1 MKEDTS
7 KKLWRILSTLL
18 ETIIYEED
26 GSAEHISEHIC
37 SREAAS
43 LIKELAAD
51 NKEIANALAKVD
63 LTKYPYSEVSD
74 ILS

>member
-1 MKEDTS
+1 MKEETS
-7 KKLWRILSTLL
+7 QKLYRVLSTLL

-26 GSAEHISEHIC
+26 GSAEDISEYIG
-37 SREAAS
+37 SREVAS
-43 LIKELAAD
+43 VLKELAAE
-51 NKEIANALAKVD
+51 NKEIANALAEVD